1 MRGIEP
7 PRGRKQFPASESA
20 GFAHSGGWEAQDTR
34 GTMIEDCAD
43 EHGVELSAIR
53 ENPNP
58 GEFEAGGSNR

>member
-1 MRGIEP
+1 MN
-7 PRGRKQFPASESA
+7 
-20 GFAHSGGWEAQDTR
+20 
-34 GTMIEDCAD
+34 EDRAD